1 MEAIR
6 KIVSVKNRTITI
18 VLPDDFDANQVE
30 VIIFP
35 SEKSDNSEYKVP
47 QWQIDR
53 VRDRTENYLNNPED
67 VTDIDDFLKEI
78 EGEL

>member
-1 MEAIR
+1 MEALR
-6 KIVSVKNRTITI
+6 KIVSVKNRKITI
-18 VLPDDFDANQVE
+18 VLPDDFDANEVE

-35 SEKSDNSEYKVP
+35 SDKSDTSEYNVP

-53 VRDRTENYLNNPED
+53 VRERTENYLNNPDD
-67 VTDIDDFLKEI
+67 VTHIDDFLKEI